1 MVLKMSEIL
10 EFIKEELNIVSNR
23 IFELENNI
31 RSYELDIEFIDKT
44 CKKISKDRDNT
55 NDVFL
60 SLDNNRD
67 FDILEIDKLKRQREE
82 ILSKIRNTNNELQS
96 LNKRYEKLKRLKN
109 LHNVAGELTINEAD
123 RKRIAIDI
131 HDTIVQNLTA
141 VLVKNDFILKIINS
155 DVYRASTELKNNND
169 ILKKSIDELR
179 EVIFNLSPMS
189 IDDLGC
195 EEAFS
200 NLCQKMSLNSQ
211 MNIEYT
217 CELCNKKIDKN
228 YFINLLRIIQELINN
243 SIKHSKG
250 SKIVVNLKYK
260 DDLFYIIQKDDGVGF
275 NYEDLIRKTDNNR
288 NFGLSIVKYRVNLYG
303 GNIKFKNKKSGGI
316 EYKIVLPYNNNTN

>member
-96 LNKRYEKLKRLKN
+96 LNKRYEKLKRLKK

-195 EEAFS
+195 EEAFL

-303 GNIKFKNKKSGGI
+303 GNIKFKNRKSGGI

>member
-1 MVLKMSEIL
+1 MSEIL

-31 RSYELDIEFIDKT
+31 RSYELDIEFIDKA

-96 LNKRYEKLKRLKN
+96 LNKRYEKLKRLKK

-195 EEAFS
+195 EEAFL

-260 DDLFYIIQKDDGVGF
+260 DDLFYIIQKDNGVGF

-303 GNIKFKNKKSGGI
+303 GNIKFKNRKSGGI

>member
-1 MVLKMSEIL
+1 MSEIL

-31 RSYELDIEFIDKT
+31 RSYELDIEFIDKA

-96 LNKRYEKLKRLKN
+96 LNKRYEKLKRLKK

-195 EEAFS
+195 EEAFL

>member
-1 MVLKMSEIL
+1 M
-10 EFIKEELNIVSNR
+10 
-23 IFELENNI
+23 
-31 RSYELDIEFIDKT
+31 
-44 CKKISKDRDNT
+44 
-55 NDVFL
+55 
-60 SLDNNRD
+60 
-67 FDILEIDKLKRQREE
+67 
-82 ILSKIRNTNNELQS
+82 
-96 LNKRYEKLKRLKN
+96 
-109 LHNVAGELTINEAD
+109 
-123 RKRIAIDI
+123 
-131 HDTIVQNLTA
+131 
-141 VLVKNDFILKIINS
+141 KNDFILKIINS
-155 DVYRASTELKNNND
+155 DVYRASTELKSNND

-200 NLCQKMSLNSQ
+200 NLCQNMLLNSQ

-217 CELCNKKIDKN
+217 CELCNKKIDN
-228 YFINLLRIIQELINN
+228 HFINLLRIIQELINN

>member
-1 MVLKMSEIL
+1 MSEIL

-96 LNKRYEKLKRLKN
+96 LNKRYEKLKRLKK

-195 EEAFS
+195 EEAFL

-260 DDLFYIIQKDDGVGF
+260 DDLFYIIQKDNGVGF

-303 GNIKFKNKKSGGI
+303 GNIKFKNRKSGGI

>member
-96 LNKRYEKLKRLKN
+96 LNKRYEKLKRLKK

-195 EEAFS
+195 EEAFL

-260 DDLFYIIQKDDGVGF
+260 DDLFYIIQKDNGVGF

-303 GNIKFKNKKSGGI
+303 GNIKFKNRKSGGI